1 MDDARG
7 LHLPERRLF
16 RIVFT
21 GKAGGEVSA
30 VKVRIAPA
38 GPFGA
43 GRCNAGLIGSVKT
56 QRVDKTVPVVVRQV
70 HDLAISDLAVL
81 LREPYVAFGVE
92 ALGLLIVDDAIGLER
107 RVSVI
112 NLDIANGGDAT
123 VGVVVINLFRLN
135 EHLLL
140 AGLLALERNLGFL
153 RRRRALREL
162 QLLSGCGNRRNQSAK
177 SQQADDG
184 SKFCDA
190 TAKRP

>member
-7 LHLPERRLF
+7 FHLPERRLF
-16 RIVFT
+16 RIVLA
-21 GKAGGEVSA
+21 GKAGGIDPI
-30 VKVRIAPA
+30 VKDRVPPA
-38 GPFGA
+38 ETFRA
-43 GRCNAGLIGSVKT
+43 GRRHTGLIGSVKT
-56 QRVDKTVPVVVRQV
+56 QRVNEAVPVVVRQV

-81 LREPYVAFGVE
+81 LREPDVAFGVQ

-123 VGVVVINLFRLN
+123 VGVVVVNLLRLN

-153 RRRRALREL
+153 RSRRALREL
-162 QLLSGCGNRRNQSAK
+162 QLLSGCGHRRNQTAK
-177 SQQADDG
+177 SQQTDDG
-184 SKFCDA
+184 SKLYDA